1 VDIKITTWGDLKELI
16 DPIQWDWPGW
26 LPRGFVTILASE
38 PGMGKSLLCL
48 RLAASYVSGADWPDG
63 TPFTGEQGR
72 VVWCEGEASQALN
85 LARAEKWR
93 LELSKF
99 VSPLSDLMY
108 SFKMDNRT
116 HLTSLAILSRWPG
129 TQLIVLDSLS
139 SLQRES
145 QIYTTLANLSD
156 LARISGVPVLLTHHL
171 RKRTSYDRDGRIDQE
186 RLRGTSRIAQSARVV
201 WSLDAPD
208 ISDPTHRRL
217 AVVKNNLMPAAE
229 PLGMRIQDEGLV
241 FGPAP
246 VVIDEAVSQLDVAA
260 DLLFDLLGNGP
271 RSFEEVQEACLA
283 AGVAKRTMER
293 AKRRLGIVSF
303 RQEGEMRWYWKL
315 GERGD

>member
-1 VDIKITTWGDLKELI
+1 
-16 DPIQWDWPGW
+16 
-26 LPRGFVTILASE
+26 
-38 PGMGKSLLCL
+38 
-48 RLAASYVSGADWPDG
+48 
-63 TPFTGEQGR
+63 
-72 VVWCEGEASQALN
+72 
-85 LARAEKWR
+85 
-93 LELSKF
+93 
-99 VSPLSDLMY
+99 
-108 SFKMDNRT
+108 
-116 HLTSLAILSRWPG
+116 
-129 TQLIVLDSLS
+129 
-139 SLQRES
+139 
-145 QIYTTLANLSD
+145 
-156 LARISGVPVLLTHHL
+156 
-171 RKRTSYDRDGRIDQE
+171 
-186 RLRGTSRIAQSARVV
+186 VV

-260 DLLFDLLGNGP
+260 DLRFDLLGNGP

-303 RQEGEMRWYWKL
+303 HQKGEMRWYWRL